1 MSPRGGSTAGRVV
14 AGASASQRERRGAGP
29 LTPKGRERR
38 SEILR
43 AARKV
48 FEERGFLDT
57 RVADIVAAAG
67 VAQGTFY
74 SYFDS
79 KDAIFREVAEKTVE
93 QMLADF
99 STIEV
104 EPGASPHV
112 RVRAGLRRYLQV
124 YRDNALM
131 IALMEQ
137 AGTFTP
143 EMRSTRLHVREA
155 WLAQLERSVKRQQ
168 AAGIA
173 DPNIDPYMMVQALG
187 AMADHVC
194 YLWFC
199 LGQPYEEAEV
209 LDALTTVWARSRGI
223 EDSAAWR
230 LPTAEPAAG
239 SPTS

>member
-1 MSPRGGSTAGRVV
+1 MASRGGSAQGRRVT
-14 AGASASQRERRGAGP
+14 GPSDNQQLRRETGPQTDKGQARRDQLLA
-29 LTPKGRERR
+29 
-38 SEILR
+38 
-43 AARKV
+43 AARTV
-48 FEERGFLDT
+48 FEDRGFIDA
-57 RVADIVAAAG
+57 RVADIVAEAR

-99 STIEV
+99 GTVEV
-104 EPGASPHV
+104 ERDASPYA

-124 YRDNALM
+124 YRDNARM

-137 AGTFTP
+137 AGAFTP
-143 EMRSTRLHVREA
+143 EMRRTRLHVREE

-168 AAGIA
+168 AGGIA
-173 DPNIDPYMMVQALG
+173 DPNVDPYMTVHVLG

-199 LGQPYEEAEV
+199 LGQPYDETEV
-209 LDALTTVWARSRGI
+209 LAALTEVWARALGI
-223 EDSAAWR
+223 ADSTAWR
-230 LPTAEPAAG
+230 LPDADAG
-239 SPTS
+239 DR

>member
-1 MSPRGGSTAGRVV
+1 MVSRGGSGQGRRVT
-14 AGASASQRERRGAGP
+14 GPSDPQQLRRETGPQTDKGQARRDQLLA
-29 LTPKGRERR
+29 
-38 SEILR
+38 
-43 AARKV
+43 AARAV
-48 FEERGFLDT
+48 FEDRGFVDA
-57 RVADIVAAAG
+57 RVADIVAEAR

-99 STIEV
+99 GSVPV
-104 EPGASPHV
+104 EPGASPMD
-112 RVRAGLRRYLQV
+112 RVRAGLRRYVQV
-124 YRDNALM
+124 YRDNARM

-137 AGTFTP
+137 SGTFSP
-143 EMRSTRLHVREA
+143 EMRRTRLHVREE

-173 DPNIDPYMMVQALG
+173 DPTIDPYMIVQALG

-199 LGQPYEEAEV
+199 LGQPYEETEV
-209 LDALTTVWARSRGI
+209 LDALTTVWARSLGI
-223 EDSAAWR
+223 ADSTGWR
-230 LPTAEPAAG
+230 PAG
-239 SPTS
+239 V

>member
-1 MSPRGGSTAGRVV
+1 MVSRGGSPAGRRV
-14 AGASASQRERRGAGP
+14 GEPSDPQRLRRDTGP
-29 LTPKGRERR
+29 QTDKGQARR
-38 SEILR
+38 DQLLV
-43 AARKV
+43 AARRV
-48 FEERGFLDT
+48 FEDRGFVDT
-57 RVADIVAAAG
+57 RVADIVAEAQ

-99 STIEV
+99 GTIEV
-104 EPGASPHV
+104 EPDASPYT

-124 YRDNALM
+124 YRDNAR
-131 IALMEQ
+131 IIELMEQ
-137 AGTFTP
+137 AGTFSP
-143 EMRSTRLHVREA
+143 EMRRTRLHVREA

-173 DPNIDPYMMVQALG
+173 DPNVDPYMIVQALG

-199 LGQPYEEAEV
+199 LGQPYEETEV
-209 LDALTTVWARSRGI
+209 LDALSTVWARTLGI
-223 EDSAAWR
+223 ADSGTWR
-230 LPTAEPAAG
+230 MPAPG
-239 SPTS
+239 TG

>member
-1 MSPRGGSTAGRVV
+1 MASRGGSPAGRRVT
-14 AGASASQRERRGAGP
+14 GPSDPQRLRRDSGP
-29 LTPKGRERR
+29 QTDKGQARR
-38 SEILR
+38 DQLLA
-43 AARKV
+43 AARAV
-48 FEERGFLDT
+48 FEDRGFVDS
-57 RVADIVAAAG
+57 RVADIVAEAR

-99 STIEV
+99 AQVEV
-104 EPGASPHV
+104 EPGASPYA
-112 RVRAGLRRYLQV
+112 RVRAGLLRYLQV
-124 YRDNALM
+124 YRDNARM

-137 AGTFTP
+137 AGTFSP
-143 EMRSTRLHVREA
+143 EMRRTRLHVRET

-173 DPNIDPYMMVQALG
+173 DPNVDPYMMVQVLG

-199 LGQPYEEAEV
+199 LGQPYEETEV
-209 LDALTTVWARSRGI
+209 LDSLSTVWARSLGI
-223 EDSAAWR
+223 ADSAAWR
-230 LPTAEPAAG
+230 MP
-239 SPTS
+239 SSS

>member
-1 MSPRGGSTAGRVV
+1 MVSRGGSPAGRRV
-14 AGASASQRERRGAGP
+14 GEPSDPQRLRRDTGP
-29 LTPKGRERR
+29 QTDKGQARR
-38 SEILR
+38 DQLLV
-43 AARKV
+43 AARRV
-48 FEERGFLDT
+48 FEDRGFVDT
-57 RVADIVAAAG
+57 RVADIVAEAQ

-99 STIEV
+99 GTIEV
-104 EPGASPHV
+104 EPDASPYT

-124 YRDNALM
+124 YRDNAR
-131 IALMEQ
+131 IIELMEQ
-137 AGTFTP
+137 AGTFSP
-143 EMRSTRLHVREA
+143 EMRRTRLHVREA

-173 DPNIDPYMMVQALG
+173 DPNVDPYMIVQALG

-199 LGQPYEEAEV
+199 LGQPYEETEV
-209 LDALTTVWARSRGI
+209 LDALSTVWARTLGI
-223 EDSAAWR
+223 ADSGTWR
-230 LPTAEPAAG
+230 MPAPG
-239 SPTS
+239 SG

>member
-1 MSPRGGSTAGRVV
+1 MPSRGGSTQGRRVT
-14 AGASASQRERRGAGP
+14 GPSEPQQLRRESGPQTDKGQARRDQ
-29 LTPKGRERR
+29 L
-38 SEILR
+38 LV
-43 AARKV
+43 AARTV
-48 FEERGFLDT
+48 FEDRGFVDA
-57 RVADIVAAAG
+57 RVADIVAEAR

-93 QMLADF
+93 QMLGGFAD
-99 STIEV
+99 IEV
-104 EPGASPHV
+104 EPGASPEA

-124 YRDNALM
+124 YRENARM

-137 AGTFTP
+137 AGTFSP
-143 EMRSTRLHVREA
+143 EMSRTRLHVREA

-168 AAGIA
+168 ASGIA
-173 DPNIDPYMMVQALG
+173 DPKVDPYMIVQVLG

-199 LGQPYEEAEV
+199 LGQPYEETQV
-209 LDALTTVWARSRGI
+209 LDALTTVWARSLGI

-230 LPTAEPAAG
+230 LPGRDAAAT
-239 SPTS
+239 P